1 MNTGAQVTDRG
12 LLADAEYLADSQH
25 SREIIQTLYLLANQ
39 VSSSLELDV
48 VLDSIVTTLRQVLNC
63 RGSVI
68 FLFDSDREWLEMRA
82 SNGIKPHWQRHA
94 RMRVGKGISGKAA
107 QEARSLYI
115 PDTRLDPYFI
125 VFDPNVRSLL
135 VVPLIHKG
143 EVIGTLNVDDT
154 EPDAFPGDVGRLLS
168 IAGAQVA
175 AAIVNAGLYQDLKER
190 AERLAQAHREL
201 QESERLKT
209 EFVQNMSHELRTPLT
224 FVKAYVEILQA
235 RTLGPLTKPQEE
247 SLQIV
252 ADWTDKL
259 VHLVDSLLTIQ
270 QIERQ
275 ELEFAPLD
283 LAAIARASIDSAQA
297 KAGQS
302 SIKFSVEIAPDL
314 PPVWGDR
321 THLEQVFVNLIGN
334 AIKFSPQGGTITVRL
349 SPDADAA
356 PSTRGVSAQG
366 LSVRVDVIDQ
376 GIGIAPDQQARIFG
390 RFYQVDGSST
400 RRFGG
405 TGLGLAIVK
414 ETVEAH
420 GGRVSVQSEPG
431 AGSHFSFTVPI
442 STEQG
447 TAPPRAEKA

>member
-1 MNTGAQVTDRG
+1 MNVEPQVADKA

-48 VLDSIVTTLRQVLNC
+48 VLDSIVTTLRQVLDC

-68 FLFDSDREWLEMRA
+68 FLLDENKEWLDMRA
-82 SNGIKPHWQRHA
+82 SCGVKPHWQQHA
-94 RMRVGKGISGKAA
+94 RMRLGQGISGIAA
-107 QEARSLYI
+107 QEARALYI
-115 PDTRLDPYFI
+115 PDTQLEPDFI
-125 VFDPNVRSLL
+125 VFDSSVRSLL

-143 EVIGTLNVDDT
+143 EVIGTLNVDHT
-154 EPDAFPGDVGRLLS
+154 EPNAFSGDVGRLLS

-175 AAIVNAGLYQDLKER
+175 AAIVNARLYQDLKER
-190 AERLAQAHREL
+190 ADRLAQAHREL

-235 RTLGPLTKPQEE
+235 SMLGPLNDAQQE

-259 VHLVDSLLTIQ
+259 VVLVDGLVTIQ

-275 ELEFAPLD
+275 EFEFAALD
-283 LAAIARASIDSAQA
+283 LAAIARDAVQSAQA
-297 KAGQS
+297 KATQAG
-302 SIKFSVEIAPDL
+302 IEFELDIAPDL
-314 PPVWGDR
+314 PTVWGDR
-321 THLEQVFVNLIGN
+321 AHLEQVFVNLIGN
-334 AIKFSPQGGTITVRL
+334 AIKFSPDGGAVTVRL
-349 SPDADAA
+349 ALD
-356 PSTRGVSAQG
+356 RSA
-366 LSVRVDVIDQ
+366 SSKREYVRCAVIDQ

-414 ETVEAH
+414 ETVNAH
-420 GGRVSVQSEPG
+420 NGTVSVQSEPG
-431 AGSHFSFTVPI
+431 LGSRFSFTVPVA
-442 STEQG
+442 TDQHL
-447 TAPPRAEKA
+447 AEKA